1 MEGANVIFKN
11 SLESLLFLK
20 FVIVSVSAT
29 VIAVPPTGSVT
40 VKEGE
45 DVTLQC
51 EVTGNPLPTVI
62 WSKKVMYSMV

>member
-1 MEGANVIFKN
+1 MLAVCVIC
-11 SLESLLFLK
+11 SLL
-20 FVIVSVSAT
+20 VSPT
-29 VIAVPPTGSVT
+29 VIAVSPTGSVT

>member
-11 SLESLLFLK
+11 SLESLLFLR
-20 FVIVSVSAT
+20 FVIVSVSPT

>member
-1 MEGANVIFKN
+1 MEADALIQN